1 MTRIEFDL
9 DDLTTSA
16 LKRLVKQLIVAGEGE
31 EQKILAKLQQ
41 NSKAEKESNDL
52 ADLKAEKNGAPSKID
67 PMDDDDEEEEV

>member
-52 ADLKAEKNGAPSKID
+52 ADLKEEKNGSPSKID
-67 PMDDDDEEEEV
+67 PMDDDEEEDA

>member
-52 ADLKAEKNGAPSKID
+52 ADLKEEKNGAPSKID
-67 PMDDDDEEEEV
+67 PMDDDEEEDA

>member
-52 ADLKAEKNGAPSKID
+52 ADLKEEKNGSPSKID
-67 PMDDDDEEEEV
+67 PMDDDDEEDA